1 VTRAARGTS
10 RAVLL
15 SLLLIAVAAVLRG
28 VAWSAALPPW
38 QGPDEPAHYAYV
50 ERLAGGGFP
59 PLQRDNERDSPALVA
74 SLDASAFWRFRLREP
89 TRPLSPGIRAALP
102 EEPRGLSE
110 DGRGAG
116 GATPYPPAYYALA
129 VPLYLL
135 PGLDTATARLYA
147 VRALSALL
155 AGALVVM
162 TFLLV
167 REVTG
172 RPGPALAG
180 GLLVALPPIVGQAS
194 AIVNP
199 DLLLATAA
207 AGLAWALLRRAPRPG
222 TAARWLHVSAWFALT
237 ALAKP
242 VGLAVAVSTTAT
254 LLLVPAVASRRV
266 AALVA
271 SGFGVAG
278 AAAAVLPLVGG
289 ERIRGPYA
297 FGARYLRDF
306 YAPNATFSDG
316 TPPPA
321 WSVWVESGVAGFGWH
336 TVWLPGGV
344 YVLAAVSLVF
354 VAGAALSGVVRE
366 RSRLPLVAALAVS
379 VAVYLATMHAAELV
393 VVLRGGERLLQ
404 GRYLIPVVPIGVAA
418 FVAAVDGLRP
428 RAAAVVVTGVCAIWG
443 FIAFAGLDAVVRFFA
458 S

>member
-1 VTRAARGTS
+1 VTCAARGTS

-89 TRPLSPGIRAALP
+89 TRPLSPGIRSALP
-102 EEPRGLSE
+102 DDRPGLSE
-110 DGRGAG
+110 EGRAAG

-135 PGLDTATARLYA
+135 PGLDTATARLYG

-167 REVTG
+167 RELTG
-172 RPGPALAG
+172 RAGPALAG

-194 AIVNP
+194 GIANP
-199 DLLLATAA
+199 DLLLATGA
-207 AGLAWALLRRAPRPG
+207 AGLAWALVRKGSQTG
-222 TAARWLHVSAWFALT
+222 TATGWLHVSAWFALT

-242 VGLAVAVSTTAT
+242 AGLPLAASITGA
-254 LLLVPAVASRRV
+254 LLLVRASRRV
-266 AALVA
+266 AAALVVA
-271 SGFGVAG
+271 VGVAG
-278 AAAAVLPLVGG
+278 AAAAVLPVAGG

-306 YAPNATFSDG
+306 YAPNATFSEG
-316 TPPPA
+316 TPPAA

-336 TVWLPGGV
+336 SVWLPGGIYV
-344 YVLAAVSLVF
+344 LGVAGFVLAAAAAC
-354 VAGAALSGVVRE
+354 AGLMRD
-366 RSRLPLVAALAVS
+366 RRRLPLVVAFAVS
-379 VAVYLATMHAAELV
+379 VAVYLATLHAVEILA
-393 VVLRGGERLLQ
+393 VLRGGDRLLQ
-404 GRYLIPVVPIGVAA
+404 GRYLIPVIPIGVAG
-418 FVAAVDGLRP
+418 FLTAVDGLRP
-428 RAAAVVVTGVCAIWG
+428 RAGPAVVTAVCAIWV
-443 FIAFAGLDAVVRFFA
+443 FVALAGLDAVVRFFA